1 MVSKFFKPVLIFS
14 LSIILFE
21 CSFDTK
27 TGIWIDKPKQKA
39 ANVALIKLSDDQNK
53 FEKELNPGLIININS
68 KAKTNEKWIMSGLN
82 HSNLISHLKFS
93 GRIDKFSK
101 YKFNKI
107 PPKSV
112 KENPLI
118 IEKNYFITIGEKGSI
133 VKFVNRKKVQWNR
146 NIYSKKEK
154 KKIESISLALSK
166 GKLYVIDNIGK
177 YYAIDVDTGKII
189 WIKRHNALFSSQIKV
204 YKDKIYAVDSNNM
217 INCFSITDGKQIW
230 KFETPSTFI
239 KTNKKLSIIV
249 TPSSVLFS
257 NTAGDIAKVNI
268 NDGELNWFI
277 PTQNTLIQH
286 ETNFLETSDIV
297 LFKKNIFFSNNFSKL
312 YSLNLDSGML
322 NWILNINSNLRP
334 ILIDNL
340 LFTISQEG
348 YLIVI
353 DNVEGKIIR
362 SNYILDKFKAK
373 QRKKLFM
380 QGFLIASDKA
390 YITTNLGYLII
401 CSVSTGKVEKVSK
414 LSNSQ
419 LSEPIISNNH
429 LYVLTNKSLFISN

>member
-1 MVSKFFKPVLIFS
+1 MVSKVFRSILLFS
-14 LSIILFE
+14 LSIIFFE
-21 CSFDTK
+21 CSFDNK

-39 ANVALIKLSDDQNK
+39 ANTVLIKLSDDQNK
-53 FEKELNPGLIININS
+53 FEKELNPELKININS
-68 KAKTNEKWIMSGLN
+68 KVKTNKKWLMSGLN
-82 HSNLISHLKFS
+82 YSNLTSHLKFS
-93 GRIDKFSK
+93 GQINKFSK
-101 YKFNKI
+101 YKFK
-107 PPKSV
+107 KVSSSTV

-118 IEKNYFITIGEKGSI
+118 IEENYIVTIGEKGSI
-133 VKFVNRKKVQWNR
+133 VKFINRKKAQWNR
-146 NIYSKKEK
+146 NVYSKREK

-166 GKLYVIDNIGK
+166 NKLYAIDNLGK

-189 WIKRHNALFSSQIKV
+189 WIKRHNALFNSQIKI
-204 YKDKIYAVDSNNM
+204 YKDKIYAVDSNNI
-217 INCFSITDGKQIW
+217 INCFSTIDGERIW

-268 NDGELNWFI
+268 DSGELDWFI

-286 ETNFLETSDIV
+286 ETSFLETSDIV

-312 YSLNLDSGML
+312 YSLNLDSGIL

-334 ILIDNL
+334 VLIDNL

-353 DNVEGKIIR
+353 DSVEGKIIR

-373 QRKKLFM
+373 QRKKLFV
-380 QGFLIASDKA
+380 QGFLIASDKI

-401 CSVSTGKVEKVSK
+401 CSVSTGKIEKVSK
-414 LSNSQ
+414 LSSSQ
-419 LSEPIISNNH
+419 LSEPIISNNR
-429 LYVLTNKSLFISN
+429 LYILTNKLLFISN

>member
-1 MVSKFFKPVLIFS
+1 MVSKVLKSILIFS

-27 TGIWIDKPKQKA
+27 TGVWTDKQKRKI
-39 ANVALIKLSDDQNK
+39 ANTALIKLSADQSK
-53 FEKELNPGLIININS
+53 FQKEKNPELAININS
-68 KAKTNEKWIMSGLN
+68 QAKTNKKWIMPGLN
-82 HSNLISHLKFS
+82 YSNLTSHLKFS
-93 GRIDKFSK
+93 GQINKFSK
-101 YKFNKI
+101 YKFKKI
-107 PPKSV
+107 PLSAV

-118 IEKNYFITIGEKGSI
+118 IKENYFITIGEKGSI

-146 NIYSKKEK
+146 NIYGKKEK

-166 GKLYVIDNIGK
+166 DKLYAIDNLGK

-189 WIKRHNALFSSQIKV
+189 WIKRHNALFDSQIKV
-204 YKDKIYAVDSNNM
+204 YKNKIYAVDSNNI
-217 INCFSITDGKQIW
+217 INCFSTIDGEQIW

-257 NTAGDIAKVNI
+257 NTAGDITKVNI
-268 NDGELNWFI
+268 NNGELDWFT

-297 LFKKNIFFSNNFSKL
+297 LFKKNMFFSNNFSKL
-312 YSLNLDSGML
+312 YSLNIDSGML

-334 ILIDNL
+334 ILIDNF

-353 DNVEGKIIR
+353 DSVEGKIIR
-362 SNYILDKFKAK
+362 SNYILDKFKTK

-380 QGFLIASDKA
+380 QGFLIASDKV
-390 YITTNLGYLII
+390 YITTNLGYLIV
-401 CSVSTGKVEKVSK
+401 CSVSTGKVVKVTK
-414 LSNSQ
+414 ITNSQ
-419 LSEPIISNNH
+419 LSEPTISNNN
-429 LYVLTNKSLFISN
+429 LYILTNKSLVIFD

>member
-1 MVSKFFKPVLIFS
+1 MVSKVFRSILIFS

-39 ANVALIKLSDDQNK
+39 ANAALIKLSDDQNK
-53 FEKELNPGLIININS
+53 FEKELNPGLTININS
-68 KAKTNEKWIMSGLN
+68 KAKTNKKWIMSGLN

-118 IEKNYFITIGEKGSI
+118 IEENYFITVAEKGSI
-133 VKFVNRKKVQWNR
+133 VKFVDRKKVHWKR
-146 NIYSKKEK
+146 NIYNKKEK

-166 GKLYVIDNIGK
+166 DKLYVIDNLGK
-177 YYAIDVDTGKII
+177 YYAIDANTGKII
-189 WIKRHNALFSSQIKV
+189 WVKRHDALFNSQIKV
-204 YKDKIYAVDSNNM
+204 YKGKIYAIDSNNM
-217 INCFSITDGKQIW
+217 INCFSTTDGKRIW

-312 YSLNLDSGML
+312 YSLNLNSGML

-334 ILIDNL
+334 IIIDNL

-353 DNVEGKIIR
+353 DNNEGKIIK

-373 QRKKLFM
+373 QRKKLFI